1 MEIFIDSI
9 TLVWIRI
16 HALLGIIF
24 KWDFMNYKLW
34 LIFCFLILLDFITTV
49 IGVWQG
55 DYHEMN
61 PLVNALYKADAF
73 YPFFVYSLIL
83 VPMMA
88 FGIINLFKTEMT
100 KNFMLFIFIIQ
111 WIFAVSGNILI
122 LLFF

>member
-1 MEIFIDSI
+1 
-9 TLVWIRI
+9 
-16 HALLGIIF
+16 
-24 KWDFMNYKLW
+24 MNYKLW
-34 LIFCFLILLDFITTV
+34 SVFCFLVLLDFITTV

-83 VPMMA
+83 VPIMA
-88 FGIINLFKTEMT
+88 FGIINFFKTEMT
-100 KNFMLFIFIIQ
+100 KDFMLFAFIVHWIFI
-111 WIFAVSGNILI
+111 VSSNILI